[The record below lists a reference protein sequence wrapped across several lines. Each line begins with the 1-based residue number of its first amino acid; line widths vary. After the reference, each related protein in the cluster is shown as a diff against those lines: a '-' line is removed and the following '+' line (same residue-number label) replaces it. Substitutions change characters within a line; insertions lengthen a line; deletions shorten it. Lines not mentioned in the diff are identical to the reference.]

1 MKRSKPGMI
10 HALEF
15 ECQTPQKFYENC
27 ASCPRFTDNCTD
39 LALGIAILRGKKKI
53 VYNEEIQTKDTVDAR
68 SFNCLAPLYYIEK
81 TRQNCAH
88 QGRCREEGLLIALLS
103 GRKEMVYA
111 QKKAVEFPRLAHRHE
126 KEDIREGEVPKAAIS

>member
-1 MKRSKPGMI
+1 MEKNTHRMI

-15 ECQTPQKFYENC
+15 ECQTPQKFYEHCAACPQFTENC
-27 ASCPRFTDNCTD
+27 PD

-53 VYNEEIQTKDTVDAR
+53 VYNEELKTKDTVDAK
-68 SFNCLAPLYYIEK
+68 SFNCLAPLYYIQK

-103 GRKEMVYA
+103 GKKEMVYA
-111 QKKAVEFPRLAHRHE
+111 QKKAVEFPRLARRLE
-126 KEDIREGEVPKAAIS
+126 KEDIREGEAPKAVVS

>member
-1 MKRSKPGMI
+1 MKKSKHSMI

-27 ASCPRFTDNCTD
+27 ASCPRFIDDCPD
-39 LALGIAILRGKKKI
+39 LALGMAILRGKKKI
-53 VYNEEIQTKDTVDAR
+53 VYSEELKTDDTVDAS

-103 GRKEMVYA
+103 GKKEMVYA
-111 QKKAVEFPRLAHRHE
+111 QKKAVEFPRLARRFE
-126 KEDIREGEVPKAAIS
+126 KEDIREKQAPKMAV

>member
-1 MKRSKPGMI
+1 MEKNAPGMI

-15 ECQTPQKFYENC
+15 ECQTPQKFYEHC
-27 ASCPRFTDNCTD
+27 AACPRFTENCPD

-53 VYNEEIQTKDTVDAR
+53 VYNEELQTKDTVDAK
-68 SFNCLAPLYYIEK
+68 SFKCLAPLYYIQK

-103 GRKEMVYA
+103 GKKEMVYA
-111 QKKAVEFPRLAHRHE
+111 QKKAVEFPHLARRHE
-126 KEDIREGEVPKAAIS
+126 KKDIREGEVQKVVIS

>member
-1 MKRSKPGMI
+1 MKRSKPAMI

-27 ASCPRFTDNCTD
+27 ASCPRFANDCPD
-39 LALGIAILRGKKKI
+39 LALGMAILRGKKKI
-53 VYNEEIQTKDTVDAR
+53 VYSEELKTDDTVDAS

-103 GRKEMVYA
+103 GKKEMVYA
-111 QKKAVEFPRLAHRHE
+111 QKKAVEFPRLERRR
-126 KEDIREGEVPKAAIS
+126 KKTDIREKQVPKVAV